1 MKQIEFGGITGK
13 GKFFTVSDED
23 FARVSEYS
31 WDLTWDTYE
40 RLTPQPRIRT
50 WMIIDGKRV
59 KVQLH
64 RFLMG
69 VTDPKVFVDHK
80 DGNRFNNTREN
91 LRLCSARQNAQNRA
105 KRIDSSSA
113 YKGVAR
119 KGKGWGAWIT
129 EEGTSVF
136 LGAYPTAEAAAMAYD
151 RKARQLYGEFAKVN
165 FPEGRLDE
173 MVHE

>member
-1 MKQIEFGGITGK
+1 MKKIEFGGITGK

-23 FARVSEYS
+23 FERVSQYS

-50 WMIIDGKRV
+50 WMIVDGKRT

-69 VTDPKVFVDHK
+69 VTDSKIFVDHK
-80 DGNRFNNTREN
+80 DGDRFNNTREN
-91 LRLCSARQNAQNRA
+91 LRLCSAKQNAQNRP
-105 KRIDSSSA
+105 KRSDSSSP
-113 YKGVAR
+113 YKGVSR
-119 KGKGWGAWIT
+119 KSKGWGAWIT

-136 LGAYPTAEAAAMAYD
+136 LGTYPTAEAAAMAYD
-151 RKARQLYGEFAKVN
+151 RKARQLYGDFAKVN
-165 FPEGRLDE
+165 FPEGDHNAL
-173 MVHE
+173 VHK